1 MKNLYKSIL
10 GDIEDTIEQGD
21 DFVNAIESEFNKLK
35 KDLCLVQTFNT
46 NKSGDNPFYRGGW
59 YIYNFCCENLL
70 KFGLHIPAEVL
81 KITVLAN
88 GIERCNDWVIYI
100 KTFNWYGHTKPSAKP
115 ITYRKIV
122 LPESEYK
129 SISEIVKNYFKPIF
143 KKMSSMSELKKFLT
157 E

>member
-1 MKNLYKSIL
+1 MKNLYESIL

-21 DFVNAIESEFNKLK
+21 DYANTIEAEFNKLK

-46 NKSGDNPFYRGGW
+46 NKSGNNPFYRTGM
-59 YIYNFCCENLL
+59 YIYHSCCDNLL
-70 KFGLHIPAEVL
+70 KFGLNIPAEVL
-81 KITVLAN
+81 KINVIAN

-100 KTFNWYGHTKPSAKP
+100 KTFNWDGHTKASAKP
-115 ITYRKIV
+115 ITYKKVI
-122 LPESEYK
+122 LPESEYQ